1 MQDLGHVFLDHN
13 GKTWYA
19 SFFMKGLKIALYTRM
34 ELIYAVTKSQ
44 RKNSI
49 LCVHL
54 KHNMLCHR
62 ECLP

>member
-44 RKNSI
+44 RKKLNFVCSPKTQY
-49 LCVHL
+49 V
-54 KHNMLCHR
+54 MS
-62 ECLP
+62 